1 VLLSEERPI
10 SSTDK
15 PVEKNEENYF
25 MDFSTPR
32 PLTVEEIP
40 GVINHFR
47 IAAQNAMEAGK
58 FTQLKLKDMKGKHI
72 ICS

>member
-1 VLLSEERPI
+1 VLPSEDRPI

-15 PVEKNEENYF
+15 PIEKSRENYF

-40 GVINHFR
+40 GVIEHFR

-58 FTQLKLKDMKGKHI
+58 IASLDPTARRKRT
-72 ICS
+72 SAT